1 MVKAGDYRWSA
12 DLGVDKSVSRITI
25 TIMKT
30 VSIQEMRFEFAGVRA
45 ALEAGE
51 ELVLTF
57 RNRPLA
63 RLLPFASPAQPT
75 GVDPALQFADEPENL
90 DPMSNAQLDGVIYG

>member
-1 MVKAGDYRWSA
+1 
-12 DLGVDKSVSRITI
+12 
-25 TIMKT
+25 MKT

-63 RLLPFASPAQPT
+63 RLLPFASPEPLA
-75 GVDPALQFADEPENL
+75 GVDPALQFADEPESIEPL
-90 DPMSNAQLDGVIYG
+90 SNAQLDELIYG

>member
-1 MVKAGDYRWSA
+1 M
-12 DLGVDKSVSRITI
+12 TI
-25 TIMKT
+25 AIMKT
-30 VSIQEMRFEFAGVRA
+30 VSIQEMGLEFAGVRA

-63 RLLPFASPAQPT
+63 RLLPFASPAPPT
-75 GVDPALQFADEPENL
+75 GLDSALQFADEPEHL
-90 DPMSNAQLDGVIYG
+90 DSMTNPKMDESIYD

>member
-1 MVKAGDYRWSA
+1 
-12 DLGVDKSVSRITI
+12 
-25 TIMKT
+25 MKT
-30 VSIQEMRFEFAGVRA
+30 VSIQEMRFEFAGVRS

-63 RLLPFASPAQPT
+63 RLLPFTSPAQPA
-75 GVDPALQFADEPENL
+75 GLDPALQFADEPENIE
-90 DPMSNAQLDGVIYG
+90 PMSNAQMDALVYG

>member
-1 MVKAGDYRWSA
+1 
-12 DLGVDKSVSRITI
+12 
-25 TIMKT
+25 MKT

-63 RLLPFASPAQPT
+63 RLLPFASPAPAA
-75 GVDPALQFADEPENL
+75 GVDPALQFADEPERL
-90 DPMSNAQLDGVIYG
+90 EPLSNTQMDALIYG

>member
-1 MVKAGDYRWSA
+1 M
-12 DLGVDKSVSRITI
+12 RI
-25 TIMKT
+25 

-51 ELVLTF
+51 ELILTF

-63 RLLPFASPAQPT
+63 RLLPFASAKTPE
-75 GVDPALQFADEPENL
+75 GMDSALQFGDEPENL
-90 DPMSNAQLDGVIYG
+90 EPLNNNQVDTLIYG

>member
-1 MVKAGDYRWSA
+1 
-12 DLGVDKSVSRITI
+12 
-25 TIMKT
+25 MKT

-63 RLLPFASPAQPT
+63 RLLPFASPAPAV
-75 GVDPALQFADEPENL
+75 GVDPALQFGDEAENIEPL
-90 DPMSNAQLDGVIYG
+90 SNTQMDALIYG

>member
-1 MVKAGDYRWSA
+1 
-12 DLGVDKSVSRITI
+12 
-25 TIMKT
+25 MKT
-30 VSIQEMRFEFAGVRA
+30 VSIQEMRFEFSGVRA

-63 RLLPFASPAQPT
+63 RLIPFVSAKSPT
-75 GVDPALQFADEPENL
+75 GIDSALQFGDEPEHIEPL
-90 DPMSNAQLDGVIYG
+90 SNNQVDALIYE

>member
-1 MVKAGDYRWSA
+1 
-12 DLGVDKSVSRITI
+12 
-25 TIMKT
+25 MKT
-30 VSIQEMRFEFAGVRA
+30 VSIQEMRFEFGGVRA

-63 RLLPFASPAQPT
+63 RLLPFASPKSYESI
-75 GVDPALQFADEPENL
+75 DPALQFGENPESLEPL
-90 DPMSNAQLDGVIYG
+90 DNQQIDAAIYG

>member
-1 MVKAGDYRWSA
+1 
-12 DLGVDKSVSRITI
+12 
-25 TIMKT
+25 MKT
-30 VSIQEMRFEFAGVRA
+30 VTIQKMRFEFAGVRA

-63 RLLPFASPAQPT
+63 RLLPFATPAPLA
-75 GVDPALQFADEPENL
+75 GLDPALQFADEPE
-90 DPMSNAQLDGVIYG
+90 DIEPMSNAKMDALIYG

>member
-1 MVKAGDYRWSA
+1 
-12 DLGVDKSVSRITI
+12 
-25 TIMKT
+25 MKR

-63 RLLPFASPAQPT
+63 RLHPFASPAPAA
-75 GVDPALQFADEPENL
+75 GVDPALQFGDEAENIE
-90 DPMSNAQLDGVIYG
+90 P

>member
-1 MVKAGDYRWSA
+1 
-12 DLGVDKSVSRITI
+12 
-25 TIMKT
+25 MKT
-30 VSIQEMRFEFAGVRA
+30 VSIQEMRFEFAGVRE

-63 RLLPFASPAQPT
+63 RLLPFASAKYPT
-75 GVDPALQFADEPENL
+75 GIDSALQFGDKSENIEL
-90 DPMSNAQLDGVIYG
+90 LSNDQVDALIYG

>member
-1 MVKAGDYRWSA
+1 MT
-12 DLGVDKSVSRITI
+12 ITV

-30 VSIQEMRFEFAGVRA
+30 VSIQEMRFEFAGVRE

-63 RLLPFASPAQPT
+63 RLLPFASAKSPT
-75 GVDPALQFADEPENL
+75 GIDSALQFGDEPENIQPL
-90 DPMSNAQLDGVIYG
+90 SNDQVDALIYG

>member
-1 MVKAGDYRWSA
+1 MDMPPE
-12 DLGVDKSVSRITI
+12 LITI

-63 RLLPFASPAQPT
+63 RLLPFASPEP
-75 GVDPALQFADEPENL
+75 GGGIDPALQFANQPESIEPL
-90 DPMSNAQLDGVIYG
+90 SNTQLDALIYG

>member
-1 MVKAGDYRWSA
+1 
-12 DLGVDKSVSRITI
+12 
-25 TIMKT
+25 MKR

-63 RLLPFASPAQPT
+63 RLLPFASPAPAA
-75 GVDPALQFADEPENL
+75 GVDPALEFGNEPESIEPL
-90 DPMSNAQLDGVIYG
+90 SNTQMDALIYG